1 MRPPRVVLLVLC
13 FAAASFLLFRTL
25 TALARATVFSSHLT
39 QSSRLSSFFFTSPL
53 TLFPPNAVI
62 SLTDDNSTSFPA
74 RPAAFGPPLPTDGLS
89 GQLWIGSGF
98 ADDNLQE
105 GEGEG
110 ELGCSDIPGW
120 EDGNANSAMKFSSK
134 TGAPNQAAVV
144 GKSDHPKRR
153 ISPISPF
160 DQDSDIDLS
169 AGASEVGVVDDGTD
183 DYLQQGIAIPAKRV
197 GTTRSSGASHAD
209 IQSLQEAAEI
219 TGKVVLLS
227 RGGCGFLE
235 KVKWAQRR
243 GATALIVGDNRKGG
257 PLIQMFARGDT
268 SNVTIPSVF
277 TARTT
282 AHLLS
287 SLTQPGSFIEDT
299 IDEDGR
305 PSFKV
310 QQSGTARKRKKK
322 PAQGEMSDSD
332 SSSAS
337 TGSSYGPKS
346 QADQQSVVPL
356 ESSHKRGWLS
366 WLFGSDESP
375 SAPADHDAVSS
386 GERQGWVIVEDWD
399 DKDDQMLSDS
409 LAKGAAPDEN
419 TGTGSKENLSDDSP
433 DGSVGG
439 DGNEVP
445 ENGEVFDDKDQDAPN
460 DTGSKGGFISRL
472 FGGSGEDADQGTPP
486 SAPDDEGP
494 EAGLPEREGLWVT
507 ITPTNSAGS
516 FFDTLLVLVISPL
529 ITLTMVY
536 ALLLLRARIRRR
548 RWRAPK
554 SVVDRLPIRTYHTVT
569 ATPVHSPRIPS
580 PTSSSPTTPLLQGAP
595 SRPRPRSRTATGV
608 PESSSR
614 LAVGDPPRS
623 PMSVPRT
630 NNDQASQTSSE
641 WKKYMGRQVEC
652 VVCLEEY
659 VDGVSRVMSLPC
671 GHEFHAECM

>member
-1 MRPPRVVLLVLC
+1 MRPPRVALLVLC
-13 FAAASFLLFRTL
+13 FAASSFLLFRTL
-25 TALARATVFSSHLT
+25 TALARATVFTNHLT
-39 QSSRLSSFFFTSPL
+39 RSSSRLSNLFSFSSPL

-74 RPAAFGPPLPTDGLS
+74 RPAAFGPPLPADGLS

-120 EDGNANSAMKFSSK
+120 EDGNANGAFKFSPK
-134 TGAPNQAAVV
+134 TGAPSHAAAA

-153 ISPISPF
+153 INPTSPF
-160 DQDSDIDLS
+160 DQDPDTDSTVAGLD
-169 AGASEVGVVDDGTD
+169 AGAVDDGTD
-183 DYLQQGIAIPAKRV
+183 DYLQQGIVAPPKRL
-197 GTTRSSGASHAD
+197 GTTRSSGVSNAD

-219 TGKVVLLS
+219 AGKVVLLS

-287 SLTQPGSFIEDT
+287 SLTQPGSFIEDA
-299 IDEDGR
+299 IDENGR

-310 QQSGTARKRKKK
+310 QQSDTARKRRKKL
-322 PAQGEMSDSD
+322 AQAELEESEA
-332 SSSAS
+332 SSSS
-337 TGSSYGPKS
+337 TGSKYGPKS
-346 QADQQSVVPL
+346 QADRQSVAPL
-356 ESSHKRGWLS
+356 DPSHKRGWLS
-366 WLFGSDESP
+366 WLFGSDEGSTTTTHH
-375 SAPADHDAVSS
+375 STASS
-386 GERQGWVIVEDWD
+386 SERQDWVIVEDWD
-399 DKDDQMLSDS
+399 DQNDQILSDS
-409 LAKGAAPDEN
+409 LSKGAAPDGS
-419 TGTGSKENLSDDSP
+419 TGTGIEENLGGDPP
-433 DGSVGG
+433 DGSVEG
-439 DGNEVP
+439 DRKKGY
-445 ENGEVFDDKDQDAPN
+445 ENGEVPDDEDPGASN
-460 DTGSKGGFISRL
+460 DTGSRGGLISKL
-472 FGGSGEDADQGTPP
+472 FGGSGEDTDLDTPP
-486 SAPDDEGP
+486 DEDGP
-494 EAGLPEREGLWVT
+494 EAGPPEREGLWVT

-529 ITLTMVY
+529 ITLTVVY
-536 ALLLLRARIRRR
+536 ALLLIRARIRRR

-554 SVVDRLPIRTYHTVT
+554 SVVDRLPVRTYHTVA
-569 ATPVHSPRIPS
+569 ATPVHSPRMPS
-580 PTSSSPTTPLLQGAP
+580 PTSSSPSTPLLQGGP
-595 SRPRPRSRTATGV
+595 SRSRPRSRTTTGV
-608 PESSSR
+608 PESSNF
-614 LAVGDPPRS
+614 LAVSDPPRA

-630 NNDQASQTSSE
+630 NQEQAPQVSSE
-641 WKKYMGRQVEC
+641 WRKYMGRQVEC

>member
-1 MRPPRVVLLVLC
+1 MRPPRVVLLILC
-13 FAAASFLLFRTL
+13 FAASSFILFRTL
-25 TALARATVFSSHLT
+25 TAVARATVVSTHLS
-39 QSSRLSSFFFTSPL
+39 QAPSRLSNLFSFTSPL

-74 RPAAFGPPLPTDGLS
+74 RPAAFGPVLPTDGLS

-120 EDGNANSAMKFSSK
+120 EDGSSSGALRFSSK
-134 TGAPNQAAVV
+134 TGAPNHAAAA
-144 GKSDHPKRR
+144 GKSDRPKRR
-153 ISPISPF
+153 INPISPF
-160 DQDSDIDLS
+160 DEDPEADFAPSAPD
-169 AGASEVGVVDDGTD
+169 AGAIDDGTD
-183 DYLQQGIAIPAKRV
+183 DYLQQGIVAPPKRS
-197 GTTRSSGASHAD
+197 GTGRSSGIGHAD

-299 IDEDGR
+299 IDENGR

-310 QQSGTARKRKKK
+310 QQSDKARKRRKKF
-322 PAQGEMSDSD
+322 PQGEVGDAWSKKSK
-332 SSSAS
+332 
-337 TGSSYGPKS
+337 GSMYGPIS
-346 QADQQSVVPL
+346 QSNQQTVEPVEPQQ
-356 ESSHKRGWLS
+356 KRGWLS
-366 WLFGSDESP
+366 WLFQSEESSTAAVGHKATSSSDQQ
-375 SAPADHDAVSS
+375 D
-386 GERQGWVIVEDWD
+386 WVIVEDWD
-399 DKDDQMLSDS
+399 DKNDQMLHDN
-409 LAKGAAPDEN
+409 LAKGAVPDGG
-419 TGTGSKENLSDDSP
+419 TGTGSEESLGGGLDGQTDQDP
-433 DGSVGG
+433 TDGS
-439 DGNEVP
+439 
-445 ENGEVFDDKDQDAPN
+445 ENSDAPDEGN
-460 DTGSKGGFISRL
+460 SQVAGSGDTGSEGGLMSKL
-472 FGGSGEDADQGTPP
+472 FGGSGEDTDTDAP
-486 SAPDDEGP
+486 PDDDEP
-494 EAGLPEREGLWVT
+494 EPEPPEREGLWVT

-516 FFDTLLVLVISPL
+516 FLDTLLVLVISPL
-529 ITLTMVY
+529 ITLTVVY
-536 ALLLLRARIRRR
+536 ALLLIRARIRRR

-554 SVVDRLPIRTYHTVT
+554 SVVDRLPVRTYHTVA
-569 ATPVHSPRIPS
+569 ATPVHSPRLPS

-595 SRPRPRSRTATGV
+595 SRSRPRSRTATGV
-608 PESSSR
+608 PESSNF
-614 LAVGDPPRS
+614 LGVNDPPRP

-630 NNDQASQTSSE
+630 NHEQGPRVSSE

-671 GHEFHAECM
+671 GHEFHVECM